1 MIPKIIHQTYKDQNF
16 TEGMKQAQQSW
27 AVEDFTYNFYDDKQC
42 LDFIKKHFTQKEV
55 NAFID
60 LVPGAFKAD
69 LFRLCALY
77 VHGGVY
83 ADIDTILLEDL
94 KKLLDQNVN
103 LIVCRDD
110 PMAEKWL
117 WNGFIAATPKHP
129 ALKIAIQKIISN
141 VASRENRFYLEY
153 TGPAMFGKAINQYL
167 GRDIERDF
175 KLGLDTTSNMLVVKH
190 QNGHIIFDEKSY
202 IQCEYPTKQ
211 QDNLPSYFWDN
222 VEKHRIFRQIPRK
235 IIYTALDS
243 FSINEY
249 MVDSFKKHNPD
260 YELLFFDQYK
270 VDKWFKQTP
279 YNDFYLTLTDR
290 GEISDFFRYCY
301 LYENGGVYVDTDTF
315 CNQPLD
321 NWITYQDIIFGLEGN
336 VVKEGFFKD
345 NFFGI
350 GYVVNRKILSVCN
363 WTIAC
368 KKHHPLMLQI
378 IEDIVNK
385 PNKQGAL
392 VNTGPGRITKHVIDY
407 FGIEQDY
414 TKDVSKDNS
423 MCLSINRFGSNQ
435 SHSNAF
441 KTKDPFRVTREDVY
455 ITHMFEGTWR
465 TKENKDIKKFDT
477 LTRPSVTH
485 NLTIFPYED
494 GYKGVSRY
502 DENTERTLFMKEIGD
517 CRSLTEYFLNKD
529 FDVINSEVLPITG
542 YSKKAKFED
551 FRHFSYR
558 GKDYFCAAYVDE
570 EFNTNMAIL
579 DDQYNFLGDVII
591 DQYNKMGFGVGP
603 EVYFEKNWL
612 FFEKDNELY
621 FIYSTTPTLKIYK
634 CEDWDTLY
642 FKVHHEEDTDTK
654 HNIPRDEMYFSKV
667 TTGGSTSPITIDSKL
682 VYMIHTKLYSERKYN
697 HWLVMLDSD
706 FNFIKIS
713 SVPFINK
720 HIGYGLFFVM
730 TMLDT
735 QDTVTLSGGLE
746 DFQNW
751 VWQIPKSKLTQLLQ
765 V

>member
-27 AVEDFTYNFYDDKQC
+27 AVKDFTYNFYDDKQC

-69 LFRLCALY
+69 LFRLCVLY

-110 PMAEKWL
+110 PMAKKWL

-167 GRDIERDF
+167 GRDIEQDF
-175 KLGLDTTSNMLVVKH
+175 KLGLDTTSNMLVVQH

-249 MVDSFKKHNPD
+249 MVDSFKKHNPN

-350 GYVVNRKILSVCN
+350 GYVVDKKILSVCN

-441 KTKDPFRVTREDVY
+441 KTKDPFGVTREDVY

-591 DQYNKMGFGVGP
+591 DQYNKMGFGVGQ

-642 FKVHHEEDTDTK
+642 FKIYHEEDTDTK

-667 TTGGSTSPITIDSKL
+667 TTGGSTSPITIDDKL
-682 VYMIHTKLYSERKYN
+682 VYMVHTKLYSERKYN

>member
-27 AVEDFTYNFYDDKQC
+27 AVKDFTYNFYDDKQC
-42 LDFIKKHFTQKEV
+42 LDFIRQHFTQKEV

-129 ALKIAIQKIISN
+129 ALKIAIQRIISN
-141 VASRENRFYLEY
+141 VESKESRFYLEY

-167 GRDIERDF
+167 GKDKEQDF
-175 KLGLDTTSNMLVVKH
+175 ELGLDTTTNMLVLQH
-190 QNGHIIFDEKSY
+190 QNGHIIFNKKSY

-350 GYVVNRKILSVCN
+350 GYVVNKKILSVCN

-441 KTKDPFRVTREDVY
+441 KTKDPFGVTREDVY

-558 GKDYFCAAYVDE
+558 GEDYFCAAYVDE

-642 FKVHHEEDTDTK
+642 FKIYHEEDTDTK

-706 FNFIKIS
+706 FNFMKIS

-735 QDTVTLSGGLE
+735 GDTVTLSGGLE

-751 VWQIPKSKLTQLLQ
+751 IWEIPKAKLTRLLQ
-765 V
+765 I